1 MDILGALL
9 RLYSYLYEFIL
20 SAFLFLVS
28 IVVVIGGKNDLHL
41 PMLPWEGASLTRWVF
56 GLSLLGLVITILAA
70 LGKLRYAFPV
80 WCLFVVIMMAR
91 GYFISAGFY
100 YTGGANQFW
109 GVAWLFVGAVIAFLG
124 SLMLFRTNSYR
135 RR

>member
-28 IVVVIGGKNDLHL
+28 VVVMIGGKNDLHL
-41 PMLPWEGASLTRWVF
+41 PMLPWEGASLTRWVL
-56 GLSLLGLVITILAA
+56 GLSLLGLIVTVLAVV
-70 LGKLRYAFPV
+70 GKFRYVFPI

-91 GYFISAGFY
+91 GYFISNFY
-100 YTGGANQFW
+100 YTGGSDQFW
-109 GVAWLFVGAVIAFLG
+109 SVVWLFFGAVVAFLA
-124 SLMLFRTNSYR
+124 SLMLFRPNR
-135 RR
+135 RPR